1 MDQKILAALL
11 ETITP
16 LQETEAYAKVLI
28 YGESG
33 TGKTVLACD
42 FGEKVILVD
51 SANGWVSLK
60 NHENVMSK
68 VRRIQYQGLS
78 QIDALSDAIIEGKL
92 ECDTLVLDEASSMAM
107 QDLDTVLKARSAKD
121 ANKDPSVPTQPDF
134 FSNTE
139 RVRRTLSRAMRLP
152 CNVVLTA
159 HVREDRDERTGK
171 VFTRPAFTPKMRQ
184 TIVQECHMVGYL
196 TANEITKDEDETEY
210 RRRLQVQPTASITA
224 KTRIGGL
231 PTVIDA
237 PNLNSIFAEWQKG
250 IVASASVEVVQEPDA
265 VVTESAN
272 EDESISIG
280 E

>member
-11 ETITP
+11 DTITP

-33 TGKTVLACD
+33 TGKTVLAAG
-42 FGEKVILVD
+42 FGENVILVD
-51 SANGWVSLK
+51 SANGWVSLR
-60 NHENVMSK
+60 NHPEIMSK
-68 VRRIQYQGLS
+68 VRRIEYQGLS
-78 QIDALSDAIIEGKL
+78 QLDALVNAIIEGEL

-107 QDLDTVLKARSAKD
+107 ADLDTVLKSRAAKD
-121 ANKDPSVPTQPDF
+121 PNKSPDIPTQPDF
-134 FSNTE
+134 FQNTE
-139 RVRRTLSRAMRLP
+139 RVRRCFAGVMKLP

-171 VFTRPAFTPKMRQ
+171 VFIRPAFTPKMRQ

-237 PNLNSIFAEWQKG
+237 PNLNTIFADWQKS
-250 IVASASVEVVQEPDA
+250 IVDGTPVVEPEPDA
-265 VVTESAN
+265 PVAETS
-272 EDESISIG
+272 DESISIG